1 MAALQ
6 SLIGPRQ
13 RPGWFDV
20 SVKGILDRAGVVMA
34 ARGPRELEQAAAELV
49 GGELYDVVRAE
60 RLGMWFDWLFEEL
73 AGGAAAR
80 VREGAGRQDGAW
92 QAPWRLLHGLTS
104 IGSPALRSIAQD
116 ALARAE
122 EGLPA
127 GAAARQP
134 GWLRLLPQIAA
145 TGEVSQMR
153 DAYGTRFGVV
163 AGFCYPGGTDPSV
176 FLFDVDACG
185 FVHLA
190 SAGVFDHAEQAAAA
204 WRALAGEAA
213 GGARLSPVE
222 TAERLDCL
230 VHLDTGEALLN
241 GSESRAVMDNWFRA
255 NRRHHDLADAL
266 RKRGMPLPAAAS
278 LYQGVNT
285 APMTEAFTGWYLRRH
300 GSAPDPEVVG
310 AVAGEWLQGAL
321 PGTWHA
327 ASPHRVRIPACLDQR
342 LDPRSSRHRRREGAA
357 ARMGP
362 MELRAV
368 WPSQAPHRP
377 GGRRRRRRRRP
388 AAAGLN
394 SRYRLTLPA
403 DPARGTSDLQQLTA
417 MPVAITPGTAGPP
430 IVISA

>member
-1 MAALQ
+1 MSPVSRRRKIKSKAKSKRRASGRPGATRRGVGDLPADAGPPSLAALQ

-278 LYQGVNT
+278 LYQGVDT

-327 ASPHRVRIPACLDQR
+327 ASPHRAEFQLALISDWIPDHPVTVGAKALLPEWVRWNCEQSGLPRHLTDQ
-342 LDPRSSRHRRREGAA
+342 
-357 ARMGP
+357 
-362 MELRAV
+362 AV
-368 WPSQAPHRP
+368 
-377 GGRRRRRRRRP
+377 
-388 AAAGLN
+388 AAAGGEGD
-394 SRYRLTLPA
+394 R
-403 DPARGTSDLQQLTA
+403 
-417 MPVAITPGTAGPP
+417 PP
-430 IVISA
+430 PD